1 MPIRIAIVMLTAACT
16 IAAPTPVIAPTTA
29 PAPAATSANP
39 ATLTPEQLEAIKAI
53 LPPGAKVDIEVTQ
66 HDGGSVKT
74 REEGTGKGAGAEA
87 VGDKLSEKFT
97 GSAPEVG
104 KGADGSQ
111 TAKGGTAAHAA
122 EAQIFQPPA
131 NTWANPLLWIGVI
144 LLGGAGFCIWQQ
156 LTRPAFILGGAGI
169 ASITAA
175 FFPGVLLFAAAG
187 VVLLVAAPYLI
198 SELEKT
204 SLGKH
209 NQQHLEAT
217 RALIGGI
224 YHPSVPSIAR
234 TQVLEAVAKEG
245 DALDKATIEAVK
257 KADGIDNHA

>member
-16 IAAPTPVIAPTTA
+16 LAAPTPVIAPTPTTA
-29 PAPAATSANP
+29 APAAAPQRS
-39 ATLTPEQLEAIKAI
+39 TLTPEQIEAIKAI

-66 HDGGSVKT
+66 QDGGSVRT

-111 TAKGGTAAHAA
+111 TAKGGTAASQAQA
-122 EAQIFQPPA
+122 ENFKPPA

-169 ASITAA
+169 ASIAAA
-175 FFPGVLLFAAAG
+175 FFPGLLLFAAAG
-187 VVLLVAAPYLI
+187 VVLVIAAPYLI

-204 SLGKH
+204 SLGKR

-217 RALIGGI
+217 RALVGAI
-224 YHPSVPSIAR
+224 YHPTVPAVAR
-234 TQVLEAVAKEG
+234 TAVLEAVAKEG
-245 DALDKATIEAVK
+245 DASDKAVIEAVK